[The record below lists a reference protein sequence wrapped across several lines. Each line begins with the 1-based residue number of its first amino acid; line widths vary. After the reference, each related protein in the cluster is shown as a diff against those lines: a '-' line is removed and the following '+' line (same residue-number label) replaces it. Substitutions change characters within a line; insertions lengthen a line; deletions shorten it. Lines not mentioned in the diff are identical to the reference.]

1 MERQYLLPDWLHITF
16 SVTESTQSIPTEVEG
31 RAAQMQSETGWFFF
45 SQMYQLNV
53 CRSKL
58 L

>member
-45 SQMYQLNV
+45 FPNV
-53 CRSKL
+53 SAKRMS
-58 L
+58 